1 MATYVVR
8 IYRAEPGRPPRLVGI
23 VEQAGGEGR
32 HRFHDADEMVEAMA
46 VLEGIAG
53 VEADLRR
60 RAPDDD

>member
-32 HRFHDADEMVEAMA
+32 HRFHDADEMVEALA
-46 VLEGIAG
+46 VLEGVAG
-53 VEADLRR
+53 ADAELKRS
-60 RAPDDD
+60 APQDD